1 MMRPLKKKT
10 KIKKRRRMIKRM
22 WDEFGRRMNVKVY
35 YNMSEMNSVMDREG
49 GDLGEQD
56 NWQEDRG

>member
-1 MMRPLKKKT
+1 
-10 KIKKRRRMIKRM
+10 
-22 WDEFGRRMNVKVY
+22 MNVKEY
-35 YNMSEMNSVMDREG
+35 YNMSEINSVMVSEG